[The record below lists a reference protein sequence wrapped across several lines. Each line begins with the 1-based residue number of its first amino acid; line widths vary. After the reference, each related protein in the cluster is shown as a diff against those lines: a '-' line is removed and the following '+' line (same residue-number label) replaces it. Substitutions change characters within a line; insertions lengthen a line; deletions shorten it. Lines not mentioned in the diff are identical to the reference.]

1 MLNVYDFHKSIIET
15 LSQYNDGLIPTIE
28 KELSQTEELTKF
40 LNIITKSE
48 GKEFYYHKI
57 LRKLNEFLSSND
69 KFTESFRRKF
79 RHFLIQTNDE
89 NWYFKFL
96 INYIINSFTVN
107 SLLVHHK
114 VEILIRMN
122 TLRVLF

>member
-15 LSQYNDGLIPTIE
+15 LSQYNDGLILTIE

-79 RHFLIQTNDE
+79 
-89 NWYFKFL
+89 
-96 INYIINSFTVN
+96 
-107 SLLVHHK
+107 
-114 VEILIRMN
+114 
-122 TLRVLF
+122 